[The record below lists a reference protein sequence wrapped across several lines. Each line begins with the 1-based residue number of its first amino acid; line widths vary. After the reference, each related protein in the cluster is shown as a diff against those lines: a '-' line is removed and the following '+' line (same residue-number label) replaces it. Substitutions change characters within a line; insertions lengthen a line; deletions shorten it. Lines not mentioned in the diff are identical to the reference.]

1 MRVLE
6 AGDWSLL
13 LPDEWFA
20 EEDEDG
26 IFIGD
31 RDGVGVL
38 QFSELRRVAGAG
50 GATLQEEL
58 LDPQVRWSAITCG
71 SFVGMY
77 GNFEEEGMAL
87 REWVLRCHEL
97 VLLITYS
104 CERAH
109 RGLDDA
115 AVDELLATL
124 RYAPEDPA

>member
-38 QFSELRRVAGAG
+38 QFSELRREPEAGAP
-50 GATLQEEL
+50 TLQEEL
-58 LDPQVRWSAITCG
+58 LDPGVRWSAITCG
-71 SFVGMY
+71 SFTGMR
-77 GNFEEEGMAL
+77 GSFEEEGMAL
-87 REWVLRCHEL
+87 REWVLRCDDL

-104 CERAH
+104 CDREH

-115 AVDELLATL
+115 AVDELLGTL
-124 RYAPEDPA
+124 RFARGD

>member
-26 IFIGD
+26 VFIGD

-38 QFSELRRVAGAG
+38 QFSELRRDAGA
-50 GATLQEEL
+50 AAPTLQEEL
-58 LDPQVRWSAITCG
+58 LDPRVRWSAITCG
-71 SFVGMY
+71 SFTGML
-77 GNFEEEGMAL
+77 GSFEEEGMAL
-87 REWVLRCHEL
+87 REWVLRCDNL

-104 CERAH
+104 CDREH

-115 AVDELLATL
+115 AVDELLDTL
-124 RYAPEDPA
+124 RYARGD

>member
-6 AGDWSLL
+6 ADDWSLL

-20 EEDEDG
+20 EDDEDG

-38 QFSELRRVAGAG
+38 QISELRRDASVGAS
-50 GATLQEEL
+50 ALQEEL
-58 LDPQVRWSAITCG
+58 LDPGVRWGAITCG
-71 SFVGMY
+71 SFTGMC

-87 REWVLRCHEL
+87 REWVLRCDDL

-104 CERAH
+104 CDREH

-115 AVDELLATL
+115 AVDELLGTL
-124 RYAPEDPA
+124 RYARAD